1 MNKQDIIKSLSMGK
15 CETENVDIDNYSFS
29 DKLTHKVQHDISC
42 YVSGILRDSYSS
54 ENKKVLSDKLKDKFI
69 LTPLDSSL
77 QGEQG
82 MVFIVEHRGSS
93 VSTTKEPFAILK
105 FSPKIID
112 IENDNIIHE
121 ILVGMVLNNLRE
133 YTPNFMY
140 TYGGFICSP
149 PIDRDILN
157 KKENYRD
164 KLRDILKIPE
174 TVYELYLELIEDEDD
189 DYEPEEIDDKSVFLE
204 YLPTL
209 IAILKNYIRK
219 CINSPSYR
227 YIRLIRKELTEV
239 LEQTKFFRKNPK
251 NLKKDQDMLDL
262 YLKEIKIFLEKVDY
276 KQLEIYIDFIN
287 EDENIFNPELL
298 CSTDDK
304 AVLLLSEFFDDTISF
319 YKFINTRHNEEDLSN
334 IMLQIIISL
343 IIAYKQYGFKH
354 NDLHKANVLIQE
366 KECELTYNL
375 SGKIITLKS
384 RYVAR
389 IIDYGLSSITYNGK
403 TIIPNEED
411 LYLTKIDTKDLT
423 ELLRHLEL
431 DMFSP
436 FIQGCLSLDT
446 EDPGSSAYEEMEKYI
461 LNNFN
466 P

>member
-1 MNKQDIIKSLSMGK
+1 MNKQDIIKSLSQGK

-69 LTPLDSSL
+69 LTPSSS
-77 QGEQG
+77 QGDQG

-93 VSTTKEPFAILK
+93 VSTTKPFAILK

-149 PIDRDILN
+149 PIDRIILN
-157 KKENYRD
+157 KKENYRG
-164 KLRDILKIPE
+164 KIKDILQIPE
-174 TVYELYLELIEDEDD
+174 KVYDLYLELIEDEGD
-189 DYEPEEIDDKSVFLE
+189 DYEVEEIDDKSVFLE

-209 IAILKNYIRK
+209 IAVLKNYIRK
-219 CINSPSYR
+219 CINNPSYR
-227 YIRLIRKELTEV
+227 YIRLIKKELTEV

-251 NLKKDQDMLDL
+251 NLKKDQDMRDL
-262 YLKEIKIFLEKVDY
+262 YLTEIKIFLEKADY
-276 KQLEIYIDFIN
+276 KQLENYIDFIN
-287 EDENIFNPELL
+287 ENENVFDPELL

-319 YKFINTRHNEEDLSN
+319 HEFINTRHNEEDLSN

-354 NDLHKANVLIQE
+354 NDLHRENVLIQE
-366 KECELTYNL
+366 RDCELTYNL

-389 IIDYGLSSITYNGK
+389 IIDYGLSHITYNGK
-403 TIIPNEED
+403 TIIPSDED
-411 LYLTKIDTKDLT
+411 LDKIDTKDLT
-423 ELLRHLEL
+423 ELLRHLDL

-436 FIQGCLSLDT
+436 FIQECISLDA
-446 EDPGSSAYEEMEKYI
+446 EDPGSSTYEEMEKCI
-461 LNNFN
+461 LDNFT

>member
-1 MNKQDIIKSLSMGK
+1 MNKQDIIKSLSQGK
-15 CETENVDIDNYSFS
+15 CETENEDIDNYSFS

-69 LTPLDSSL
+69 LNPSSS
-77 QGEQG
+77 QGDQG
-82 MVFIVEHRGSS
+82 MVFK
-93 VSTTKEPFAILK
+93 VSTTKNKEPFAILK

-149 PIDRDILN
+149 PIDRTILN
-157 KKENYRD
+157 KKENYRG
-164 KLRDILKIPE
+164 KVRGILEIPE
-174 TVYELYLELIEDEDD
+174 KVYDLYLELIEDEGD
-189 DYEPEEIDDKSVFLE
+189 DYEVEEIDDKSVFLE

-209 IAILKNYIRK
+209 ITVLKNYIRK
-219 CINSPSYR
+219 CINNPSYR
-227 YIRLIRKELTEV
+227 YIRLIKKELTEV

-262 YLKEIKIFLEKVDY
+262 YLTEIKIFLEKVDY
-276 KQLEIYIDFIN
+276 KHLEIYIDFIN
-287 EDENIFNPELL
+287 ENDDNFDPELL

-304 AVLLLSEFFDDTISF
+304 AVLLLSEFFDDTMSF
-319 YKFINTRHNEEDLSN
+319 HEFINTRHNKEDLSN

-354 NDLHKANVLIQE
+354 NDLHRANILIQE
-366 KECELTYNL
+366 RDCELTYNL

-389 IIDYGLSSITYNGK
+389 IIDYGLSHITYNGK
-403 TIIPNEED
+403 TIIPSDED
-411 LYLTKIDTKDLT
+411 LYLDKIDTKDLT
-423 ELLRHLEL
+423 ELLRHLDL

-436 FIQGCLSLDT
+436 FIQECISLDA
-446 EDPGSSAYEEMEKYI
+446 EDPGSYEEMEKYI
-461 LNNFN
+461 LDNFT

>member
-1 MNKQDIIKSLSMGK
+1 MNKQEIIKSLSQGK
-15 CETENVDIDNYSFS
+15 CETEYVDIDNYSFS

-69 LTPLDSSL
+69 LTPSSS
-77 QGEQG
+77 QGDQG

-93 VSTTKEPFAILK
+93 VSTTKPFAILK

-149 PIDRDILN
+149 PIDRTILN
-157 KKENYRD
+157 KKENYRG
-164 KLRDILKIPE
+164 KIKDILQIPE
-174 TVYELYLELIEDEDD
+174 KVYDLYFELIEDKGD
-189 DYEPEEIDDKSVFLE
+189 DYEVEEIDDKSVFLE

-209 IAILKNYIRK
+209 ITVLKNYIRR
-219 CINSPSYR
+219 CINNPSYR
-227 YIRLIRKELTEV
+227 YIRLIKKELTEV
-239 LEQTKFFRKNPK
+239 LEQTKFFRKNPR
-251 NLKKDQDMLDL
+251 NLEKDQNMLDL
-262 YLKEIKIFLEKVDY
+262 YLTEIKIFLEKADY
-276 KQLEIYIDFIN
+276 KQLENYIDFIN
-287 EDENIFNPELL
+287 ENENVFDPELL

-319 YKFINTRHNEEDLSN
+319 HEFINTRHNEEDLSN

-354 NDLHKANVLIQE
+354 NDLHRENVLIQE
-366 KECELTYNL
+366 RDCELTYNL

-389 IIDYGLSSITYNGK
+389 IIDYGLSHITYNGK
-403 TIIPNEED
+403 TIIPSDED
-411 LYLTKIDTKDLT
+411 LDKIDTKDLT
-423 ELLRHLEL
+423 ELLRHLDL

-436 FIQGCLSLDT
+436 FIQECISLDA
-446 EDPGSSAYEEMEKYI
+446 EDPGSSTYEEMEKYI
-461 LNNFN
+461 LDNFT

>member
-1 MNKQDIIKSLSMGK
+1 MNKQDIIKSLSQGK

-69 LTPLDSSL
+69 LNPSSS

-82 MVFIVEHRGSS
+82 MVFK
-93 VSTTKEPFAILK
+93 VSTTKNNEPFAILK

-149 PIDRDILN
+149 PVDRTILN
-157 KKENYRD
+157 KKENYRG
-164 KLRDILKIPE
+164 KIRDILEIPE
-174 TVYELYLELIEDEDD
+174 KVYDLYLELIEDEGD
-189 DYEPEEIDDKSVFLE
+189 DYEVEEIDDKSVFLE

-209 IAILKNYIRK
+209 ITVLKNYIRK
-219 CINSPSYR
+219 CINNPSYR
-227 YIRLIRKELTEV
+227 YIRLIKKELTEI

-262 YLKEIKIFLEKVDY
+262 YLTEIKIFLEKVDY
-276 KQLEIYIDFIN
+276 KHLENYIDFIN
-287 EDENIFNPELL
+287 ENDINFDPELL

-304 AVLLLSEFFDDTISF
+304 AVLLLSEFFDDTMSF
-319 YKFINTRHNEEDLSN
+319 HEFINTRHNKEDLSN

-354 NDLHKANVLIQE
+354 NDLHRANVLIQE
-366 KECELTYNL
+366 RECELTYNL

-389 IIDYGLSSITYNGK
+389 IIDYGLSHITYNGK
-403 TIIPNEED
+403 TIIPSDED
-411 LYLTKIDTKDLT
+411 LYLDKIDTKDLT
-423 ELLRHLEL
+423 ELLRHLDL

-436 FIQGCLSLDT
+436 FIQECISLDT
-446 EDPGSSAYEEMEKYI
+446 YEEMEKYI
-461 LNNFN
+461 LDNFTL
-466 P
+466 

>member
-1 MNKQDIIKSLSMGK
+1 MINLFQPSPDFQSLKFIKNIFKKKYFHKDIYCRLFLKEFYQFQNL
-15 CETENVDIDNYSFS
+15 
-29 DKLTHKVQHDISC
+29 
-42 YVSGILRDSYSS
+42 
-54 ENKKVLSDKLKDKFI
+54 NKKKLVLGASCSDLIFNILFTCKNLIKKKL
-69 LTPLDSSL
+69 
-77 QGEQG
+77 
-82 MVFIVEHRGSS
+82 VIVPANSFPAVPSAVVRAG
-93 VSTTKEPFAILK
+93 LK
-105 FSPKIID
+105 LKIID

-149 PIDRDILN
+149 PIDRTILN
-157 KKENYRD
+157 KKENYRG
-164 KLRDILKIPE
+164 KVRGILEIPE
-174 TVYELYLELIEDEDD
+174 KVYDLYLELIEDEGD
-189 DYEPEEIDDKSVFLE
+189 DYEVEEIDDKSVFLE

-209 IAILKNYIRK
+209 ITVLKNYIRK
-219 CINSPSYR
+219 CINNPSYR
-227 YIRLIRKELTEV
+227 YIRLIKKELTEV

-262 YLKEIKIFLEKVDY
+262 YLTEIKIFLEKVDY
-276 KQLEIYIDFIN
+276 KHLEIYIDFIN
-287 EDENIFNPELL
+287 ENEDNFDPDLL

-304 AVLLLSEFFDDTISF
+304 AVLLLSEFFDDTMSF
-319 YKFINTRHNEEDLSN
+319 HEFINTRHNKEDLSN

-354 NDLHKANVLIQE
+354 NDLHRANVLIQE
-366 KECELTYNL
+366 RDCELTYNL

-384 RYVAR
+384 RYVTR
-389 IIDYGLSSITYNGK
+389 IIDYGLSHITYNGK
-403 TIIPNEED
+403 TIIPSDED
-411 LYLTKIDTKDLT
+411 LYLDKIDTKDLT
-423 ELLRHLEL
+423 ELLRHLDL

-446 EDPGSSAYEEMEKYI
+446 YEEMEKYI
-461 LNNFN
+461 LNNFT